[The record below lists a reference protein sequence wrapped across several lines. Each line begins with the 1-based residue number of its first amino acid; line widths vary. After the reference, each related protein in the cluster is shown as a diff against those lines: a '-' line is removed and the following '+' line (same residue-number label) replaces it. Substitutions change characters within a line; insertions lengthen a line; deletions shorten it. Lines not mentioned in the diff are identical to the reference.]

1 VTDRLTWLGH
11 ATVLLEVGGLRLVTD
26 PVFGRRVAHLRRRV
40 PAPPVPA
47 DVDAVLLSHLHRDH
61 ADGRSLR
68 ALGSRT
74 RVLAPAGAGGTL
86 RRLGLR
92 EICELAVGDA
102 VALSPSVTVRAV
114 AAKHDGRRLPFG
126 REVPALGYVVEGPAR
141 IYFAG
146 DTGLFAGMAALA
158 DPRLDAAL
166 LPIWGWGPSLGPGH
180 LDPATAAHATALL
193 RPRVVVP
200 IHWGTFLPM
209 TSSARH
215 AAVLSDPVDAFLE
228 QLRNVPVAA
237 AALAP
242 GEMLDLPTTRPG

>member
-1 VTDRLTWLGH
+1 MTDRLTWLGH

-26 PVFGRRVAHLRRRV
+26 PVFGTRVAHLRRRV
-40 PAPPVPA
+40 PAPAVPA

-68 ALGSRT
+68 ALGART
-74 RVLAPAGAGGTL
+74 PVVAPAGARGVL

-92 EICELAVGDA
+92 EIRELAVDDA
-102 VALSPSVTVRAV
+102 VALSPEVTVRAI

-126 REVPALGYVVEGPAR
+126 REVPALGYVVEGPTR
-141 IYFAG
+141 TYFAG

-193 RPRVVVP
+193 HPRVVVP
-200 IHWGTFLPM
+200 IHWGTFLPIA
-209 TSSARH
+209 SHGRR
-215 AAVLSDPVDAFLE
+215 AALLSDPVDAFLE
-228 QLRNVPVAA
+228 HLRSVPVAV

-242 GEMLDLPTTRPG
+242 GETLELPTTRPG

>member
-26 PVFGRRVAHLRRRV
+26 PVFGTRVAHLRRRV
-40 PAPPVPA
+40 PAPPVPEA
-47 DVDAVLLSHLHRDH
+47 VDAVLLSHLHRDH

-74 RVLAPAGAGGTL
+74 RVLAPAGARGTL

-92 EICELAVGDA
+92 AVRELAAGDA
-102 VALSPSVTVRAV
+102 VALSPAVTVRAV
-114 AAKHDGRRLPFG
+114 MAEHDGRRLPLG
-126 REVPALGYVVEGPAR
+126 RARPALGYVVDGPSR

-158 DPRLDAAL
+158 DPPLDVAL

-180 LDPATAAHATALL
+180 LDPATAARAAALL
-193 RPRVVVP
+193 APRVVVP
-200 IHWGTFLPM
+200 IHWGTFLPL
-209 TSSARH
+209 TSRGRH
-215 AAVLSDPVDAFLE
+215 AALLSDPVDAFLE
-228 QLRNVPVAA
+228 HLRSVAVEA
-237 AALAP
+237 AVLAP
-242 GEMLDLPTTRPG
+242 GEALELPTTRPG